1 MGISTYILQNTQVA
15 DPNGIYTAAT
25 PTAGAI
31 TLAGA
36 LVSGTVA
43 TLTENDLGV
52 QVTVECTGDE
62 TGNTITIVGTDY
74 SGKEITEQHVG
85 VSATTFTFDN
95 FYKTVTSISVSENAA
110 NNLTIGTTAVT
121 VSPWFKHNIYQNP
134 ANTTVRT
141 EVRGHIVVGM
151 DDYDYECIEDHTAAL
166 ATAGRPGTGPL
177 AARYWR
183 KLHTKGKGLAWVDSS
198 TYVAAASATLNY
210 TVSYTLDNLQESID
224 RPLEK
229 DLDDTDLVAA
239 TASQISN
246 FAYPFGYS
254 RAKLNT
260 WTDGALMITFVEGKD

>member
-25 PTAGAI
+25 PTAGAL

-52 QVTVECTGDE
+52 QVTVETAADE
-62 TGNTITIVGTDY
+62 SGETFTIVGTDY

-85 VSATTFTFDN
+85 VDTTTFTFDN
-95 FYKTVTSISVSENAA
+95 FYKTVTSISISGNASG
-110 NNLTIGTTAVT
+110 NVTIGTTALI
-121 VSPWFKHNIYQNP
+121 VSPWFKHNIYQKP

-141 EVRGHIVVGM
+141 EVRGTIVVGM
-151 DDYDYECIEDHTAAL
+151 DGYDYECIEDHTAAL

-183 KLHTKGKGLAWVDSS
+183 KLYTKGKGLAWVDSS
-198 TYVAAASATLNY
+198 TYVAAASSTLNY
-210 TVSYTLDNLQESID
+210 TISYTMDNLQESID

-229 DLDDTDLVAA
+229 NHDDTDLVAA
-239 TASQISN
+239 TTSQISN

-254 RAKLNT
+254 RAKLNS
-260 WTDGALMITFVEGKD
+260 WTGGALMVTFVEGRD